1 MFNFNFSIFELRY
14 NEVHCH
20 SLKLYPF
27 LSPEIL
33 MVSLN
38 LDYCGRKV
46 THFLK
51 HPTVT
56 VKIIP
61 SSLKFSS
68 LCRENIAFNYTLI
81 ASKIRSVYQLI
92 ANQKEWNKT
101 NSLQAVKA
109 EKKHFRRLRCIQN
122 GHVTQKTAKNCRME
136 SWEDCI
142 ILLWLG
148 TIYPGCQRLFMGGF
162 RFRSSLKKCRSPVD
176 ETKLPD
182 AREKKPLVHTG

>member
-1 MFNFNFSIFELRY
+1 MFNVNLSIFELRY

-51 HPTVT
+51 YPTLT

-109 EKKHFRRLRCIQN
+109 EKKTSPTLTMHSKWPRY
-122 GHVTQKTAKNCRME
+122 TKNRE
-136 SWEDCI
+136 
-142 ILLWLG
+142 
-148 TIYPGCQRLFMGGF
+148 
-162 RFRSSLKKCRSPVD
+162 
-176 ETKLPD
+176 KLPHGIMG
-182 AREKKPLVHTG
+182 RLHNPPLVRDYLPWVPEAFHGRFPVSVKS